1 MTPDLARII
10 EFLAP
15 RAILSLGQ
23 GRLGWR
29 RMITPSHFFARG
41 PILRLGVPMAAAG
54 VVAAGLTLAAAPF
67 GLFTMPLMAGCGP
80 GMLQASLGLALRMAA
95 GMVVIGIL
103 TARPRLICSGHGW
116 LMLAAWVLGLTG
128 FALADGQAAT
138 AGLALADARL
148 GLLLSLAPLAAG
160 LLVAALVPRGHRLC
174 VATMVMMTHA
184 GLMTWPWMA
193 GCAVLTAW
201 AEGQRRRA
209 CGLRPSHG
217 PPLSVTSLVA

>member
-1 MTPDLARII
+1 MTTDLARII

-15 RAILSLGQ
+15 RAILSPGQ

-29 RMITPSHFFARG
+29 RMNTPSHFFARG

-54 VVAAGLTLAAAPF
+54 VMAAGLTLAAGPF

-103 TARPRLICSGHGW
+103 TARPRL
-116 LMLAAWVLGLTG
+116 MLAAWVLGLTG
-128 FALADGQAAT
+128 FALADGQAAM
-138 AGLALADARL
+138 AGLALTDARL
-148 GLLLSLAPLAAG
+148 GLLLSLTPLAVG
-160 LLVAALVPRGHRLC
+160 LLVAALVPRGHRAC
-174 VATMVMMTHA
+174 VATMVVMAHA

-201 AEGQRRRA
+201 AEGWRRRA
-209 CGLRPSHG
+209 CGLRPSHRL
-217 PPLSVTSLVA
+217 PLSA